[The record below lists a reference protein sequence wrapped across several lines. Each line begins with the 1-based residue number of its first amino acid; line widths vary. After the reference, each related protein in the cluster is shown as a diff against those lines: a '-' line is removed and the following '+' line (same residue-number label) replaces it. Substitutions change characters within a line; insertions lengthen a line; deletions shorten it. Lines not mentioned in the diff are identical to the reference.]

1 MTMSGTTWTRTLA
14 LPSSGAA
21 LTPEGVAEE
30 LMPWLADNSTGQISA
45 KDMRNS
51 FDLVISLFGASG
63 VGPFDPTKTYKPND
77 LVSVM
82 VGTPPNQVVQI
93 FGAIGTIPPSNAG
106 PGTTGANPNWK
117 PIVAPTV
124 VGTTS
129 TSGES
134 PTAPGATPLPP
145 AISGNIFINNADNAV
160 WVHDGAVWQRIP
172 SGLPT
177 VTVSNS
183 PGVVPVNPSATQ
195 SLHSFPASYV
205 PAAGDL
211 FINTNDEDH
220 YVYDGTAWHLLTSPP
235 VQIAISRTAG
245 DNPALQPPSW
255 TPRIGDLYIN
265 DTDDAVWV
273 WAMGGGASQYPN
285 ADWQPMTSAA
295 GSAFVTDIPG
305 DVPPSLVGPGQQ
317 GYHFPTTHTLAEGD
331 RLVNR
336 ADHISWIY
344 ARNPLAAQPG
354 QLPLI
359 WVEIP
364 TQNTAVLSLIPGEVP
379 ENPAAGQTAHGFSV
393 PPRIGDIFVNRTD
406 AKTWARVADPTGGPD
421 FWELLPAPTVTAF
434 TAGAGASVPAPDDDP
449 NTHVFIDPPHPGDVY
464 VVHNADGRSQTWIAI
479 PGFGSYQPVFWQNTA
494 SLPPQFTLSQTSG
507 ETPTAPGTA
516 TLPAQT
522 DPGDVFVNH
531 ADGFSWLAV
540 PDAAGTGIEWQLIG
554 SPPEQI
560 TVSQTAGETPT
571 QPGTTTMPATSRPGD
586 VFVNVPDR
594 GTWTAFDNAGTLDWQ
609 RTSVEGPQF
618 TISQTAGETP
628 TAPGTT
634 TMPTTTEYG
643 DIFVNHADTTAWVA
657 VPDAAGTGVEW
668 QLVGHPQPQ
677 VFTTNTSGE
686 TPQNPGGV
694 TLPTTVVEGSIF
706 NNVTDQKMWVYADDP
721 TNPGTLAW
729 QPNPERRGEPRHAPD
744 RRPGRRRLPC
754 LRFRLAPRLLRSATW
769 PTTPWTRTCG
779 SGR

>member
-93 FGAIGTIPPSNAG
+93 FGAIGTVPPSNAG
-106 PGTTGANPNWK
+106 PGTSGANPNWK

-255 TPRIGDLYIN
+255 TPRVGDLYIN

-305 DVPPSLVGPGQQ
+305 DVPPPLVGCRAAGLPLPDHAHPHRGRPPGQPSRP
-317 GYHFPTTHTLAEGD
+317 HLLDLRP
-331 RLVNR
+331 
-336 ADHISWIY
+336 
-344 ARNPLAAQPG
+344 QP
-354 QLPLI
+354 
-359 WVEIP
+359 
-364 TQNTAVLSLIPGEVP
+364 A
-379 ENPAAGQTAHGFSV
+379 
-393 PPRIGDIFVNRTD
+393 
-406 AKTWARVADPTGGPD
+406 GGP
-421 FWELLPAPTVTAF
+421 
-434 TAGAGASVPAPDDDP
+434 AG
-449 NTHVFIDPPHPGDVY
+449 
-464 VVHNADGRSQTWIAI
+464 
-479 PGFGSYQPVFWQNTA
+479 TA
-494 SLPPQFTLSQTSG
+494 S
-507 ETPTAPGTA
+507 
-516 TLPAQT
+516 
-522 DPGDVFVNH
+522 
-531 ADGFSWLAV
+531 ADLGRDSHSEHSSAFS
-540 PDAAGTGIEWQLIG
+540 
-554 SPPEQI
+554 
-560 TVSQTAGETPT
+560 
-571 QPGTTTMPATSRPGD
+571 
-586 VFVNVPDR
+586 
-594 GTWTAFDNAGTLDWQ
+594 
-609 RTSVEGPQF
+609 
-618 TISQTAGETP
+618 
-628 TAPGTT
+628 
-634 TMPTTTEYG
+634 
-643 DIFVNHADTTAWVA
+643 
-657 VPDAAGTGVEW
+657 
-668 QLVGHPQPQ
+668 HP
-677 VFTTNTSGE
+677 
-686 TPQNPGGV
+686 
-694 TLPTTVVEGSIF
+694 
-706 NNVTDQKMWVYADDP
+706 W
-721 TNPGTLAW
+721 
-729 QPNPERRGEPRHAPD
+729 
-744 RRPGRRRLPC
+744 
-754 LRFRLAPRLLRSATW
+754 
-769 PTTPWTRTCG
+769 
-779 SGR
+779 